1 MTCLTLQLKGPDMKK
16 TTKALTAKTLTVNG
30 IPYSVNDKEI
40 YMYGTSVRVGL
51 LDGGK
56 VVPQGSLDTYLAE
69 YREGLKAKTLTAMK
83 KAKEQF
89 EGTA

>member
-1 MTCLTLQLKGPDMKK
+1 MKK
-16 TTKALTAKTLTVNG
+16 TTKVSTVKTLTVNG
-30 IPYSVNDKEI
+30 IPYSVNEKEV

-69 YREGLKAKTLTAMK
+69 YRTGLKAKTLTAMENAK
-83 KAKEQF
+83 KQF

>member
-1 MTCLTLQLKGPDMKK
+1 MKK
-16 TTKALTAKTLTVNG
+16 TTKVSPANKTLTVNG
-30 IPYSVNDKEI
+30 IPYSVNDKEV

-69 YREGLKAKTLTAMK
+69 YREGLKTKTLGAMENAK
-83 KAKEQF
+83 KQF

>member
-1 MTCLTLQLKGPDMKK
+1 MKK
-16 TTKALTAKTLTVNG
+16 TTKASTSKTLTVNG
-30 IPYSVNDKEI
+30 IPYSVNDKEV

-69 YREGLKAKTLTAMK
+69 YRAGLKGKTITAMENAK
-83 KAKEQF
+83 KQF
-89 EGTA
+89 EGNA

>member
-1 MTCLTLQLKGPDMKK
+1 MKK

-56 VVPQGSLDTYLAE
+56 VVSQGSLDTYLAE
-69 YREGLKAKTLTAMK
+69 YRAGLKAKTLTAMK

>member
-1 MTCLTLQLKGPDMKK
+1 MTWPVPYSISPAMKK
-16 TTKALTAKTLTVNG
+16 TTKASTAKTLTVNG
-30 IPYSVNDKEI
+30 IPYSVNEKEV

-56 VVPQGSLDTYLAE
+56 VIPQGSLDTYLAE
-69 YREGLKAKTLTAMK
+69 YREGLKAKTLGAMENAK
-83 KAKEQF
+83 KQF

>member
-1 MTCLTLQLKGPDMKK
+1 MKK
-16 TTKALTAKTLTVNG
+16 TTKVTSAAKTLTVHG
-30 IPYSVNDKEI
+30 IPYSVNDREV

-69 YREGLKAKTLTAMK
+69 YREGLKSKTVTAME
-83 KAKEQF
+83 KAKKQF